1 MNRVLLAFLA
11 CLPLAACGLGEI
23 AVSASA
29 GGVSEAELAKEA
41 SRTEALVQHQ
51 LVAAAAVD
59 AEHRQAAE
67 ASSQ

>member
-1 MNRVLLAFLA
+1 MNRILLVFTA

-41 SRTEALVQHQ
+41 SRTEAHVQRQ
-51 LVAAAAVD
+51 LDAAAALD

-67 ASSQ
+67 ANSQ